1 MSNCSSTAVPSTPV
15 PITFSVMSLSPEP
28 HFIDLVCHER
38 LCPSPTENPFPN
50 MSARELLDFVA
61 MALQEEELIFK
72 MDEMN
77 IPEKK

>member
-1 MSNCSSTAVPSTPV
+1 
-15 PITFSVMSLSPEP
+15 MSLSPEP

-61 MALQEEELIFK
+61 MALQQEVEEEIIFA
-72 MDEMN
+72 MDDLHF
-77 IPEKK
+77 PEKK